1 MVTGTRLC
9 LTWPRYWQQ
18 PAKRTL
24 IADACSATLTIERTW
39 MLSTSRV
46 IDPRRFSPK
55 IIRQRLLNLQ
65 GVLNAL
71 QKLTPESDTHFE
83 LDQAESDLHREVA
96 FLRGVDLTYKSP
108 YLRQIPAKIK
118 RYVDEL
124 EDEIL
129 WSVKQDAYL
138 SEDDLTEI
146 LQDKSTADFVLSEGG
161 DEASAVKL
169 WQKFKTLQA
178 QTDDMQTWFAGLS
191 EDFVIN
197 TEETL
202 FHASLYAKYLARS
215 GWSSDPGTRTGVG
228 SLGKQQT
235 ISFTYSLVYAQQLYQ
250 FFIGAW
256 LVANKKLSVDRA
268 AALFISKRETY
279 HTTMRKTGWLDSLLS
294 EGKNPR
300 DIYNKN
306 DQGLNEFL
314 NFVRMYNVSVSYL
327 AIFNEKQL
335 YEQLRKIPIDNIGIV
350 KCLVNTDGAEHLP
363 GEQELRVL
371 PSAIKTTTLLTSGK
385 H

>member
-1 MVTGTRLC
+1 
-9 LTWPRYWQQ
+9 
-18 PAKRTL
+18 
-24 IADACSATLTIERTW
+24 

-71 QKLTPESDTHFE
+71 QKLTPESDTHSA

-108 YLRQIPAKIK
+108 YLRQLPAKIK

-202 FHASLYAKYLARS
+202 FHASLYAKDLARS

-268 AALFISKRETY
+268 AALFIRNVKR
-279 HTTMRKTGWLDSLLS
+279 TTRQCVRLGGW
-294 EGKNPR
+294 
-300 DIYNKN
+300 I
-306 DQGLNEFL
+306 
-314 NFVRMYNVSVSYL
+314 VCSVK
-327 AIFNEKQL
+327 A
-335 YEQLRKIPIDNIGIV
+335 RIPV
-350 KCLVNTDGAEHLP
+350 T
-363 GEQELRVL
+363 
-371 PSAIKTTTLLTSGK
+371 STIKTTK
-385 H
+385 D